1 LQSSDEEQE
10 AEIRKMF
17 NEDSLFIDEKSK
29 EAVEHKF
36 GFTDENLQ

>member
-1 LQSSDEEQE
+1 
-10 AEIRKMF
+10 MF

-36 GFTDENLQ
+36 GFTDENLQQFSNKESDKFAAK

>member
-1 LQSSDEEQE
+1 
-10 AEIRKMF
+10 MF

-36 GFTDENLQ
+36 GFTDENLSQFQSQESDKFAAK